1 MLRFNHKR
9 LLWTV
14 LALFASSVLLAPAVS
29 LAHGLSHLEE
39 NEASAIAELE
49 GEEPVGD
56 VDLDSH
62 CDFCDALTTGRSAI
76 AVAWETPTDL
86 CEANYRT
93 GFGGSLLLPQSALR
107 TPESQRAPPLS

>member
-39 NEASAIAELE
+39 YEASAIAELE

-62 CDFCDALTTGRSAI
+62 CDFCDALTSGRSAV
-76 AVAWETPTDL
+76 AVAWERPTDPF
-86 CEANYRT
+86 EAVYRAD
-93 GFGGSLLLPQSALR
+93 FSGSLILPRSTLC